1 MEEVKKTKRDRGGG
15 NGNADEEEKQR
26 YDCYVG
32 ARVHEEAL
40 KKTNGVAD
48 NRVVA
53 AVETFL
59 PIHPVRRR
67 LVVTLNHLH
76 LVDTFPKND
85 HVLVH
90 QSSSSVVMVF
100 SR

>member
-1 MEEVKKTKRDRGGG
+1 MRSSHVGRCSGGEKPMKEVKKAKGDRGGG

-26 YDCYVG
+26 CDSDGG
-32 ARVHEEAL
+32 ARIHEEAL

-48 NRVVA
+48 KRVVA
-53 AVETFL
+53 AVETLL

-76 LVDTFPKND
+76 LV
-85 HVLVH
+85 
-90 QSSSSVVMVF
+90 
-100 SR
+100 